1 MSFSDE
7 QTVVLNKYTKKLI
20 KNLILPTIKPI
31 VAPHEKDLKEVY
43 IEPKVVSYLA
53 VKNMS
58 EGDFSFL
65 ICTYNLYKYK
75 DDGKKQSLMST
86 ENSILNRGSIVSA
99 VSISY
104 KDTKLLFGDS
114 IVEPEKV
121 VNEKTEVENTDVPS
135 DLKTD
140 EESTPKQSDSEPK
153 DVTEEVKPE
162 KESEEENVEVSEAE
176 QNKIIVQEEISE
188 YVINALENIKSLKI
202 KEKTYVLN
210 GILQKPTPSVKKYDI
225 KAVMLAWRL
234 SVDKTIINK
243 VFPEVYKALVEE
255 VIKDKKADNFYNLD
269 VVDTQLTYNGTV
281 WEVLYKIKVT
291 DAKTT
296 KVVLNMNLLLPTEI
310 KDEGTLYK
318 APMEELL
325 TKKTASLVKN
335 SRTQRVDKTSLSFK
349 PFARLTNETDT
360 LKADTEQTK
369 LVFERVST
377 IFEKYK
383 EENLIKN
390 VTHNDGLLLVDV
402 ISKKYNEN
410 VKLLIGGEGFYIEGY
425 AYTRKGLE
433 KAGDKKYATDYLHN
447 QLGFNILWSEL
458 LNCYDFRKNIAK
470 EEEETK

>member
-1 MSFSDE
+1 MAFSEE

-31 VAPHEKDLKEVY
+31 IASHEKDLKEVY

-75 DDGKKQSLMST
+75 ADGKKQPLVSV

-99 VSISY
+99 ISISY
-104 KDTKLLFGDS
+104 KDTKLLFGNS
-114 IVEPEKV
+114 IVEPKVVEKPKSETTDAPSDPKIDVESTSEKV
-121 VNEKTEVENTDVPS
+121 S
-135 DLKTD
+135 
-140 EESTPKQSDSEPK
+140 SEPK
-153 DVTEEVKPE
+153 DTPNEVLPE
-162 KESEEENVEVSEAE
+162 KEAVPVEVSEEE
-176 QNKIIVQEEISE
+176 QNKLIVQEEISD
-188 YVINALENIKSLKI
+188 YVINTLENLKNLKI
-202 KEKTYVLN
+202 KEKNYVLN
-210 GILQKPTPSVKKYDI
+210 GILQEPAPVVKKYDI

-269 VVDTQLTYNGTV
+269 ILDTQLTYNGTI

-310 KDEGTLYK
+310 TEDGPLYQ

-325 TKKTASLVKN
+325 NRKTASLVQN
-335 SRTQRVDKTSLSFK
+335 SRTQKVEKTSLAFK

-360 LKADTEQTK
+360 LKSDIEQTK

-383 EENLIKN
+383 EEKLIHN
-390 VTHNDGLLLVDV
+390 VAQKDGLLLVDV
-402 ISKKYNEN
+402 KSKKYNEN

-447 QLGFNILWSEL
+447 QLGFNILWADL
-458 LNCYDFRKNIAK
+458 VDCYDFRKNVAK
-470 EEEETK
+470 EEEEASK